1 MNKLKELREEAGIS
15 RPKLAELTG
24 VSARTLEGYEQD
36 KKDIN
41 GAKLKTIL
49 KICKALNCRIED
61 ILDDEETLEMFSE
74 MYGGKKM
81 KYYVMSISN
90 KRGFEDEFTVLVTE
104 DKEEAIKEARDEQY
118 IEDKDHNGNTIEIR
132 VYDEDIE
139 DEDCT
144 CFDYNTIE
152 F

>member
-1 MNKLKELREEAGIS
+1 MNKLKELREASGIS
-15 RPKLAELTG
+15 RMRLAEIAE
-24 VSARTLEGYEQD
+24 VSARTLEGYEQN

-49 KICKALNCRIED
+49 KICRALNCRIED
-61 ILDDEETLEMFSE
+61 ILDDEETLELFRE
-74 MYGGKKM
+74 IYGGKMM
-81 KYYVMSISN
+81 KYYVMRISN
-90 KRGFEDEFTVLVTE
+90 KKGFEDEFTVLVTE
-104 DKEEAIKEARDEQY
+104 DKEKAIKEARDEQY
-118 IEDKDHNGNTIEIR
+118 IEARDNNGNTIEIR